1 MIFSLYHVMNHNH
14 LWKSATEYKT
24 CQICDEIRFEK

>member
-1 MIFSLYHVMNHNH
+1 MSHNH
-14 LWKSATEYKT
+14 LWKSASEYKT